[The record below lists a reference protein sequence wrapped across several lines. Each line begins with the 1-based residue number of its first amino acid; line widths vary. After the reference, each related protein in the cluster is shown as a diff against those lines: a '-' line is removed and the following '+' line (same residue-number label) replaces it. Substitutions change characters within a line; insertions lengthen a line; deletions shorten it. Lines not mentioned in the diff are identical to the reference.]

1 VLIHRIL
8 TMNWRNKLRARPR
21 RSAAKS
27 RFQLETLED
36 RTALS
41 VAWGAPPP
49 APLLHPAAD
58 VRLDAIRAVPVL
70 NLDSTALAIDQAALP
85 VAAPS
90 APFDPSNVS
99 SLPNTEYTAR
109 GSGVIESPLA
119 GALSMAGGGATIASL
134 VVSGGDVVPKSS
146 ALRPAL
152 DSMGTFAGSSASQP
166 TDVSGRAMS
175 LEDLMASFDPRAG
188 DSQFPMG
195 PPFGPDDPF
204 GLALLSRGFSPAN
217 PNENQTDMSLSGPLL
232 WIETDTALLTWMSLT
247 QATGRS
253 SGRGSSQIFAD
264 LALQMNPTGEVGGS
278 SGLLYLATGGWT
290 SLLDEIS
297 AMREDEILLVDRG
310 PTESETTASVLDTG
324 IPLSILLWGTDAP
337 IPNEQGG
344 VEQVAELIPLSES
357 SLALAATLWTVR
369 SDSQASAPGSEL
381 AAGADADP
389 VISSLSPQYW
399 AVFMTGV
406 DRAFEQTFRD
416 VQVDTFASD
425 GRHRKSEEA
434 QRGLD
439 DRLQWQRPIL
449 PGAADELRGGKQRST
464 RPGHGSSDNDA
475 RTRGRPAVSHRTG
488 DEQGEETS
496 QAPRVA
502 QPQDSEVQPVVLAS
516 TPVLWVV
523 SISSIVAGWFWG
535 KKRER
540 RQRSGLGASHSRSR

>member
-1 VLIHRIL
+1 VLIHRIF
-8 TMNWRNKLRARPR
+8 TMNWRNKPRARPR
-21 RSAAKS
+21 RSAAES

-41 VAWGAPPP
+41 VAWGAPQP
-49 APLLHPAAD
+49 APLLRPAAD
-58 VRLDAIRAVPVL
+58 VRLDAIRAVPLL

-99 SLPNTEYTAR
+99 SLPNTQYTAR

-119 GALSMAGGGATIASL
+119 GALSVAGGGTTIASL

-146 ALRPAL
+146 ALRSAL
-152 DSMGTFAGSSASQP
+152 DSMGTFAGSSATQP
-166 TDVSGRAMS
+166 TDVSGRAMR
-175 LEDLMASFDPRAG
+175 LEDLMGSFDPRAG
-188 DSQFPMG
+188 GFQFPMG
-195 PPFGPDDPF
+195 PPFEPDGPF
-204 GLALLSRGFSPAN
+204 GLALWRGSAPAN
-217 PNENQTDMSLSGPLL
+217 LDENQTDMSLSGPLP
-232 WIETDTALLTWMSLT
+232 WTETDTALLTWMSLT
-247 QATGRS
+247 QASGRS

-264 LALQMNPTGEVGGS
+264 LALQMNPAGEVGGS

-297 AMREDEILLVDRG
+297 AMREDEVLPVDRG
-310 PTESETTASVLDTG
+310 PTESETTASVLDAG

-449 PGAADELRGGKQRST
+449 PGAAEELRGGKQRST

-475 RTRGRPAVSHRTG
+475 RTPGRPAVSHRIR

-496 QAPRVA
+496 QAPKVA